1 MIYKILLND
10 TDYLYYPDSQY
21 VLDNIELN
29 TYIGEAE
36 TLTFDMYTTHPSRN
50 AIAIRS
56 SIISMYRDDT
66 LIFYGDVRE
75 IERNLDDT
83 ITVHCLGM
91 LSWLNDTVQAQ
102 GWYNNTTR
110 QYFINQLISRHNTL
124 IDDEDKEF
132 TYGGGTFGRVTTA
145 VDYVTT
151 LEALRGGLEGLYLK
165 ATRTQNGV
173 NYLYAYTLDEYG
185 TASNQ
190 TINFGSNLLDY
201 AEDITTDDLYTAVVP
216 LGRQKISIERTSSDV
231 YQLEAYYNVSEVNG
245 GSIVVTDPDAVE
257 AHGFICAVQQWD
269 DEGIPMRLMR
279 YAQNWLD
286 TAQYE
291 TISLT
296 LTAID
301 LSMLDSNFDAFRL
314 GQKVR
319 CIAEPLGVDITLPVT
334 ELTIYPLKP
343 ENNTLTLGAQT
354 PTLTRYDANLGGLR
368 GKTEPSGLIDYS
380 VDHNFATIASYLN
393 HQQGFTDYFGTS
405 NSTLEHTLI
414 VASYELTENISS
426 YQVIVPLNLSAP
438 TLISAMDVDINS
450 ITGWSTSGS
459 NDIDITTA
467 NEANGYTIVDGIT
480 GAGHYSGSRTSAN
493 AEPFELYARGYRAN
507 SSTTQ
512 VNISFASIY
521 YTRSTRALPWE
532 SYNYDGDGYT
542 AGTVTTTT
550 ISGKRYAQMTGVIAL
565 RAILPCPDDASI
577 PSSFY
582 VQLKIKRGTIPQGV
596 SDTDDAFS
604 ITYGNTVYRLQVQDL
619 SDSEQTLTFDLS
631 TDNAAPYQV
640 SSACVSYIKMLTLW
654 NLTTMPVY
662 ITDIHIYGDTN
673 WLESNPYRELIA
685 W

>member
-368 GKTEPSGLIDYS
+368 GKTEPSGLTDYS
-380 VDHNFATIASYLN
+380 SDHDFSSLVQSPVTQNYVDY
-393 HQQGFTDYFGTS
+393 YGTS
-405 NSTLEHTLI
+405 NSQLTQTT
-414 VASYELTENISS
+414 VAVNYALLQTAQGVTVIPMGVGEFPSLTPVFDL
-426 YQVIVPLNLSAP
+426 YV
-438 TLISAMDVDINS
+438 NS
-450 ITGWSTSGS
+450 MTGWSASVYVRKTEDTAGS
-459 NDIDITTA
+459 YLLDLTGPGAYHYGNYGSLIPAA
-467 NEANGYTIVDGIT
+467 NP
-480 GAGHYSGSRTSAN
+480 
-493 AEPFELYARGYRAN
+493 EPFELYLHGIAPAD
-507 SSTTQ
+507 SQ
-512 VNISFASIY
+512 VFIEFGSIS
-521 YTRSTRALPWE
+521 YTRSTRAIPWQT
-532 SYNYDGDGYT
+532 YKGDADYT
-542 AGTVTTTT
+542 GSVTATT
-550 ISGKRYAQMTGVIAL
+550 ISGKRYAQMTGKIGLIAVI
-565 RAILPCPDDASI
+565 PCPDGNSV
-577 PSSFY
+577 PSALY
-582 VQLKIKRGTIPQGV
+582 VKFKIKRGSIPQGV
-596 SDTDDAFS
+596 SDTDYALEIGYTS
-604 ITYGNTVYRLQVQDL
+604 STSLYGLQVQDL
-619 SDSEQTLTFDLS
+619 STDEQTLTFDITS
-631 TDNAAPYQV
+631 DGAPTSVY
-640 SSACVSYIKMLTLW
+640 AGHCVEYVRIIEFT
-654 NLTTMPVY
+654 NLTAMPVY

-673 WLESNPYRELIA
+673 WLENNPYRELIA